1 MKKVILLGFLLIS
14 SSFLSSCSPIV
25 QGAAAVTTVATM
37 ANDRRSMG
45 EILDDKALYM
55 DLSNLVNKD
64 PMLDDAHI
72 NFNVF
77 NKSVLMT
84 GEAPD
89 DDLKNYLEEQ
99 VKRKAPLMK
108 QLINEVEV
116 MPNSSYLSRAKDGVI
131 SVQIEALFLDQEV
144 FHPRHVSVLTERKTV
159 YLMGSVTKREAEH
172 ATNVASKAKNVNKVV
187 KLFNYLLVRPAEE
200 IERDNKKKEDGFN
213 EDVIEI
219 SDYQNVEAIDSLEN
233 EGYISLELDDE
244 IKEKM
249 GIDLTDE
256 DIKKMADSL
265 VNSLFGNPDDETN

>member
-89 DDLKNYLEEQ
+89 EDLKNYLEEQ
-99 VKRKAPLMK
+99 VKRKAPIMK

-144 FHPRHVSVLTERKTV
+144 FHPRHVSVLTERATV

-200 IERDNKKKEDGFN
+200 IERDNKKKEDA
-213 EDVIEI
+213 ERK
-219 SDYQNVEAIDSLEN
+219 A
-233 EGYISLELDDE
+233 ELDAKRAELEAAQAELQRQMDE
-244 IKEKM
+244 
-249 GIDLTDE
+249 L
-256 DIKKMADSL
+256 
-265 VNSLFGNPDDETN
+265 NSN

>member
-25 QGAAAVTTVATM
+25 QGAAAVTTVATL

-200 IERDNKKKEDGFN
+200 IERDNKKKEDA
-213 EDVIEI
+213 ERK
-219 SDYQNVEAIDSLEN
+219 A
-233 EGYISLELDDE
+233 ELDAKRAELEAAQAELQRQMDE
-244 IKEKM
+244 
-249 GIDLTDE
+249 L
-256 DIKKMADSL
+256 
-265 VNSLFGNPDDETN
+265 NSN